1 MGQTRIKLKNEVCK
15 MIDNKSI
22 SDTLDNLI
30 GDVPV
35 SEQLGAALERM
46 ALKEHEHGNYATRNE
61 VKELKKTIEMLVEL
75 VGDIPVSEQINK
87 AITLNRI

>member
-1 MGQTRIKLKNEVCK
+1 M
-15 MIDNKSI
+15 MDNKSI

-46 ALKEHEHGNYATRNE
+46 SDKRHTHDEYATRNE
-61 VKELKKTIEMLVEL
+61 VEELKREIKMLIDL

-87 AITLNRI
+87 AIELNKI